1 MQEKRRTVCFTE
13 EMKALPSQFFP
24 PFPSLWTPS
33 AAITSLPSTSVNR
46 TSKACELD
54 GERQCLHLVC
64 GQTRL
69 LQSVRLRPV
78 PKCLSRLK
86 AIVLAHLRS
95 LHSSLSWNCFCLP
108 QIWVKLRY
116 STITWRVCERVGK
129 HSYGFGVKQI
139 QLCFSLHVMLLFCLC
154 LCCKVTFK
162 QDHEG
167 SQPSRSS

>member
-1 MQEKRRTVCFTE
+1 MQGRRRTVCFTE
-13 EMKALPSQFFP
+13 EMKALPSRFFP
-24 PFPSLWTPS
+24 LFPSLWTPS

-95 LHSSLSWNCFCLP
+95 LHSSLSWNCFCFP

-129 HSYGFGVKQI
+129 HSY
-139 QLCFSLHVMLLFCLC
+139 LLDLASSRFNFALVST
-154 LCCKVTFK
+154 LCCCSV
-162 QDHEG
+162 
-167 SQPSRSS
+167 